1 MAYFKVL
8 IKEEYVYEVLVRADD
23 VVDATSKA
31 MKYEDGW
38 GDSISRIEQV
48 YEVTELE
55 AKTKWENSDE

>member
-23 VVDATSKA
+23 VVDATTKA
-31 MKYEDGW
+31 MEYEGGW